1 MCRSPCARSVFVV
14 PILWSI
20 VGTTAAFALGVYQD
34 LGLRVA
40 GLIALLA
47 TIGSSSVAAAAV
59 QRNQRA

>member
-20 VGTTAAFALGVYQD
+20 VGPTAVFALGVYQD